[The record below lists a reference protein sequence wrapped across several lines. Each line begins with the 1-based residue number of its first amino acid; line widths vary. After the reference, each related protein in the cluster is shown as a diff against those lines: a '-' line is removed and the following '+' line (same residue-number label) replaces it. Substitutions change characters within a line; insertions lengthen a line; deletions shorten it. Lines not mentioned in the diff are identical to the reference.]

1 VDKGKGPP
9 SKRQKTKRSKY
20 ISPDELKNRM
30 DQIKAIGSSAG
41 PSMELD
47 KERMRQIARREQV
60 LEVRESSWTARWL
73 DQERQLEE
81 KLKKRSDE
89 HEAELKK
96 RTQEAEARIKQQRD
110 ELEEEKKELKAM
122 QKDLQDAQKQFFAQY
137 IRKIN

>member
-1 VDKGKGPP
+1 
-9 SKRQKTKRSKY
+9 
-20 ISPDELKNRM
+20 M